1 MRLSTVA
8 FTVMTLLAL
17 TRAAPVGP
25 LEVRFPSPICI
36 FTRQLT
42 QIPPQRDTDAAFS
55 WDSASPD
62 QRIACLGAIDP
73 NTVTLEEFK
82 AWLVKFQAE
91 NASSGSQNPSEA
103 EGQQSRRQSEE
114 EGEQDQSEA
123 GEQEDQSGADQ
134 QD

>member
-17 TRAAPVGP
+17 TRAAPVRP
-25 LEVRFPSPICI
+25 LK
-36 FTRQLT
+36 
-42 QIPPQRDTDAAFS
+42 RDTDAAFS

-62 QRIACLGAIDP
+62 QRIAYLEAIDP
-73 NTVTLEEFK
+73 HTVTLEECK
-82 AWLVKFQAE
+82 GWLVKFQAE

-103 EGQQSRRQSEE
+103 EGQQSRRQSEKG
-114 EGEQDQSEA
+114 GEQDQSEA
-123 GEQEDQSGADQ
+123 GEQADQSGADQ